1 MISRCIGRLEYLFW
15 CSVPIV
21 VGSVLAVLIGFSIGV
36 VNLQSDDAAL
46 RRVVA
51 PVVLIVAIIIL
62 STEVSRFH
70 DIGWSGWFV
79 LLMFVPLL
87 NLIIFLLLVLVPG
100 QKTNNKYGDPPL
112 LFGRLRGRAGL
123 PGPG

>member
-1 MISRCIGRLEYLFW
+1 MISNRIGRLEYLLW

-21 VGSVLAVLIGFSIGV
+21 VGSVLAALIGLSIGV
-36 VNLQSDDAAL
+36 INLQSDDAAL

-51 PVVLIVAIIIL
+51 PVVLIVAVIIL
-62 STEVSRFH
+62 RAEVSRFH

-100 QKTNNKYGDPPL
+100 QKTVNKYGEPPL
-112 LFGRLRGRAGL
+112 IFGRLRGSGRTA
-123 PGPG
+123 PD